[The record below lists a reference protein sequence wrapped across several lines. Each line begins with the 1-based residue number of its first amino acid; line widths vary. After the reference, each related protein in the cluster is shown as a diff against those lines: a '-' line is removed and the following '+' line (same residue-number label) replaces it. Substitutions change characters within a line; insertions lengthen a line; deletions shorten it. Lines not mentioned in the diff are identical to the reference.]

1 MRWFLGSLSVLLD
14 SAICALMPFPVGGV
28 GIGFGDLSPPSYSVS
43 YQSQRRLHAFHKILL
58 LLLKF
63 QQVKVEFL
71 ILLNENEGL

>member
-43 YQSQRRLHAFHKILL
+43 YLKQSD
-58 LLLKF
+58 
-63 QQVKVEFL
+63 VVS
-71 ILLNENEGL
+71 ENAYTHLFSSAQLVYVF

>member
-14 SAICALMPFPVGGV
+14 SAICALTPFPVGVGV
-28 GIGFGDLSPPSYSVS
+28 GFGDLSPPSYSVS
-43 YQSQRRLHAFHKILL
+43 YQSQRRLLAFHKILL

-71 ILLNENEGL
+71 LLLNENEGL